1 MKMVRQ
7 QRALVFMVSCACLA
21 ATLAASRRLTDRK
34 AFVDPSLQEATIR
47 ENRAPH
53 VQLPEPTQ
61 KAVSPDAVGPISH
74 HVIAGGGGTS
84 SGGSL
89 KVEGTAGETSA
100 SKTMSGG
107 SLTLKGGFWNTLD
120 LPPALTPTP
129 TATPTAT
136 PTPALTPTPTATPTS
151 TPTPSVT

>member
-7 QRALVFMVSCACLA
+7 QRALVFMVSCACLLA

-34 AFVDPSLQEATIR
+34 AFVDSDLQEATIR

-89 KVEGTAGETSA
+89 KVEGTVGETSA

-107 SLTLKGGFWNTLD
+107 SLALKGGFWNTFD
-120 LPPALTPTP
+120 LPPALPSPTPTATPTP
-129 TATPTAT
+129 TAMPTAT
-136 PTPALTPTPTATPTS
+136 PTPALTPTP
-151 TPTPSVT
+151 

>member
-7 QRALVFMVSCACLA
+7 QRALVFMVSCACLLA

-34 AFVDPSLQEATIR
+34 AFVDPGLQEATIR

-53 VQLPEPTQ
+53 VQLPEATQ

-84 SGGSL
+84 IGGSL

-100 SKTMSGG
+100 STITSGG
-107 SLTLKGGFWNTLD
+107 
-120 LPPALTPTP
+120 TPTYKREI
-129 TATPTAT
+129 
-136 PTPALTPTPTATPTS
+136 
-151 TPTPSVT
+151 